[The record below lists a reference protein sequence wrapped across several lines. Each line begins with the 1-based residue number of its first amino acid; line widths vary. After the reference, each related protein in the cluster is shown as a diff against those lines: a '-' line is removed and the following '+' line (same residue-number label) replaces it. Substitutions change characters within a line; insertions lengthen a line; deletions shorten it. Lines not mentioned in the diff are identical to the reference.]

1 MITQSARTDGLAL
14 RARRPRV
21 GGLGEVSD
29 SNSGAWWTRIY
40 VKRPHSGIHRSE
52 RSTSRVDCESHRW

>member
-14 RARRPRV
+14 RARRPRA

-29 SNSGAWWTRIY
+29 SNSSAWWTRIY
-40 VKRPHSGIHRSE
+40 VQ
-52 RSTSRVDCESHRW
+52 TRVRATV